1 MLTQKDRKRFRSIGH
16 HLSPVVTIS
25 GNGLSDSVSAE
36 LSRAIDDHELIKIK
50 VLTGD
55 REERKQTLAA
65 IAEKLEVEVIQ
76 AIGKIALI
84 YKAASEPNPQLSNI
98 LRAGTL

>member
-1 MLTQKDRKRFRSIGH
+1 M
-16 HLSPVVTIS
+16 SPVVTIS

>member
-1 MLTQKDRKRFRSIGH
+1 MLTQKDRKRFRAIGH
-16 HLSPVVTIS
+16 HLSPVVTIA

-55 REERKQTLAA
+55 RDERKETLA
-65 IAEKLEVEVIQ
+65 IIQKKLQVEVIQ
-76 AIGKIALI
+76 TIGKIALI
-84 YKAASEPNPQLSNI
+84 YKAASEPSPHLSNI
-98 LRAGTL
+98 LRSGHL